1 MTNKKIM
8 IIDDDP
14 DMRITLE
21 KIISSIGHNVISFE
35 DGYTFFKHLERG
47 EKPNLILLDI
57 IMPTLSGWEIQ
68 RKLNKN
74 PNWNQIPIIFI
85 TGRTTDTA
93 KEMCKKYGIDYIEK
107 PFDINKLKKCVK
119 KVLSK
124 TN

>member
-14 DMRITLE
+14 DIRITLE
-21 KIISSIGHNVISFE
+21 KIINSIGHNAISFE
-35 DGYTFFKHLERG
+35 DGYTFFKNLEKG

-93 KEMCKKYGIDYIEK
+93 KEMCKKYGMDYIEK
-107 PFDINKLKKCVK
+107 PFDINKLKKRVK

-124 TN
+124 KN